1 MSMLCMQKFKN
12 FSEVKMAGYK
22 RKNDIEF
29 LMNMGYAYKELE
41 SLSDDRIMKMT
52 ADIKEIKTVINEAEA
67 SRFADSFQLL
77 RLVVGTSLADISAAT
92 EILSIN
98 LSRYER
104 GLFEP
109 TLTIAQL
116 IAKYFETTI
125 NDMVTFNY
133 NLECLIKIKQAFC
146 ASHGKPVEYFP
157 NKKGKVFNLNY
168 VTKAIDTDVLIYEGE
183 LDKLSKQFLYFKE
196 FHLWRDE
203 GKYSSLLSEEFLR
216 KIN

>member
-1 MSMLCMQKFKN
+1 
-12 FSEVKMAGYK
+12 MAGYK

-29 LMNMGYAYKELE
+29 LMNMGYSFKELE
-41 SLSDDRIMKMT
+41 SLSDENIMKMT
-52 ADIKEIKTVINEAEA
+52 ADIKEIKTVIGDAER

-109 TLTIAQL
+109 TLSVAQL

-133 NLECLIKIKQAFC
+133 NLESLIKIKQAFC

-157 NKKGKVFNLNY
+157 NKKGKAFYLNF
-168 VTKAIDTDVLIYEGE
+168 VTKAIESDVLEYEGE
-183 LDKLSKQFLYFKE
+183 LDKLSKQYFYFKE
-196 FHLWRDE
+196 FQLWRDE
-203 GKYSSLLSEEFLR
+203 GKYSSILSDKTRSQF
-216 KIN
+216 

>member
-1 MSMLCMQKFKN
+1 
-12 FSEVKMAGYK
+12 MAGYK

-29 LMNMGYAYKELE
+29 LINMGYSYKELE
-41 SLSDDRIMKMT
+41 SLSDENIMKMT
-52 ADIKEIKTVINEAEA
+52 ADIKEIKTVIGDAEG

-109 TLTIAQL
+109 TLSVAQL

-133 NLECLIKIKQAFC
+133 NLENLIKIKQAFC

-157 NKKGKVFNLNY
+157 NKRGKAFNIIF
-168 VTKAIDTDVLIYEGE
+168 VTKAIESDVLEYDGE
-183 LDKLSKQFLYFKE
+183 LDKLSKQYLYFKE
-196 FHLWRDE
+196 FQLWRDE
-203 GKYSSLLSEEFLR
+203 GKYSSLLSEEFLKGLR
-216 KIN
+216 